1 MQSVFGFLELRT
13 GNILIGLLS
22 VIQSIAIILAGSAS
36 YAESEFSDFHLTWIG
51 MSSMLLIASLLFLK
65 GVGDKLSTLMIPW
78 MIVMVPYILWL
89 VGAAV
94 WTAVNPRMMDPVTST
109 LMFAFAL
116 IEVYFLVCGF
126 FYHRLLVREH

>member
-1 MQSVFGFLELRT
+1 MPSVFGFLELRT

-22 VIQSIAIILAGSAS
+22 VIQCIAIILAGSAS
-36 YAESEFSDFHLTWIG
+36 YAESEFSDFHLTWVC
-51 MSSMLLIASLLFLK
+51 MSAMLLIASLLFLK

-78 MIVMVPYILWL
+78 MVVMVPYILWV

-94 WTAVNPRMMDPVTST
+94 WTAMMDPVVST

-116 IEVYFLVCGF
+116 LEGYFLLCGF